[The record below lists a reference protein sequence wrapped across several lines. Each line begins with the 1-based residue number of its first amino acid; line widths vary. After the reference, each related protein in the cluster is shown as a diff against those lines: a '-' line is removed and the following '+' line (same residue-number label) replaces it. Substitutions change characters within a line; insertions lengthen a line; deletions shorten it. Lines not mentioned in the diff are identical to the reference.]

1 MSLKDLSLQNLIDM
15 AMERVPADVDR
26 RVGSIIYDTIASVA
40 APLLFMA
47 LEGAQIDQAT
57 YIESAYGEYLD
68 LRVAEKALTRYPAT
82 KAIKR
87 ARFTRNDEPATNVPV
102 DARFSAIDN
111 DDGLTYVVL
120 SQIEDTPGDYLV
132 ECEIVGTVG
141 NLYYGALMPISY
153 IDTLSSAAII
163 ADYQEARDVESDD
176 DLRQRY
182 LDVYKRSSFG
192 GNVSQYDEEVKK
204 LDGVGEVQVYR
215 AYPSSG
221 HITISVVGPGYRK
234 ISADLIRTLQDT
246 IDPTINNQQ
255 GTGLGIAPIFHKVHV
270 TTPIEQSIPISFTL
284 QVDNGY
290 TVEQLRPLINEKIE
304 EYFSQ
309 LRKEWGVLDTT
320 TYTYNLTIYTTR
332 IIVALLGITGIVNVS
347 DIKINGAVG
356 DYTLTETGQTQ
367 TLPIL
372 GTVVIN
378 G

>member
-1 MSLKDLSLQNLIDM
+1 MSLKDLSLQGLIDM
-15 AMERVPADVDR
+15 AMEKVPADVDR

-40 APLLFMA
+40 VPLLFMA

-57 YIESAYGEYLD
+57 YIESSYGEYLD

-87 ARFTRNDEPATNVPV
+87 ARFTRNDEPATNIPA
-102 DARFSAIDN
+102 DTRFSAIDN
-111 DDGLTYVVL
+111 DDGLTYKVL
-120 SQIEDTPGDYLV
+120 NQIEDTPGDYLV
-132 ECEIVGTVG
+132 ECEVEGTVG
-141 NLYYGALMPISY
+141 NLYYGSLMPISY
-153 IDTLSSAAII
+153 IDTLSSAEII
-163 ADYQEARDVESDD
+163 ADYQEARDVESDN

-221 HITISVVGPGYRK
+221 HVTLSVVGPGYRK
-234 ISADLIRTLQDT
+234 ISTDLIKTLQDT

-270 TTPIEQSIPISFTL
+270 TTPTEQIIPISFTL

-290 TVEQLRPLINEKIE
+290 TIEQLRALISEKIE

-320 TYTYNLTIYTTR
+320 THSYNLTIYTTR
-332 IIVALLGITGIVNVS
+332 LIVALLGITGITNVT
-347 DIKINGAVG
+347 DIRINGAVG
-356 DYTLTETGQTQ
+356 DYSLVETGEQQ
-367 TLPIL
+367 MLPIL
-372 GTVVIN
+372 GTVTIN

>member
-1 MSLKDLSLQNLIDM
+1 MSLKDLSLQGLIDM
-15 AMERVPADVDR
+15 AMEKAPADVDR

-40 APLLFMA
+40 VPLLFIA
-47 LEGAQIDQAT
+47 IEGAQIDEAT

-87 ARFTRNDEPATNVPV
+87 ARFMRNDEPANNIPKDT
-102 DARFSAIDN
+102 RFSAVDN
-111 DDGLTYVVL
+111 DEELIYKVL
-120 SQIEDTPGDYLV
+120 SSVEDTPGDYLV
-132 ECEIVGTVG
+132 ECETAGSVG

-163 ADYQEARDVESDD
+163 ADYQEARDTESDE

-221 HITISVVGPGYRK
+221 HVTLSVVGPGYRK
-234 ISADLIRTLQDT
+234 ISADLIKTLQDT

-270 TTPIEQSIPISFTL
+270 TTPTEQTIPISFSL

-304 EYFSQ
+304 EYFTQ

-320 TYTYNLTIYTTR
+320 THSYRLTIYTTR
-332 IIVALLGITGIVNVS
+332 IIVAILGITGVTNIT
-347 DIKINGAVG
+347 DIKINGVAG
-356 DYTLTETGQTQ
+356 DYSLTETGERQM
-367 TLPIL
+367 LPIL
-372 GTVVIN
+372 GTVAIN